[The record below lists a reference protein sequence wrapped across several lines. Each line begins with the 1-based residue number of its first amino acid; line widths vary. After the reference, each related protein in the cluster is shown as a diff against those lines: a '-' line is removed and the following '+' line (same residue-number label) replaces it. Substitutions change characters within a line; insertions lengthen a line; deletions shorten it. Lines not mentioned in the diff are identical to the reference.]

1 MKSCTDER
9 ISTIASIVVLGMF
22 DGVHIG
28 HRVLI
33 AKARTL
39 AKQYHLPLIVQTFAQ
54 HPLSVLAPERTPSLL
69 MTPQERAAVM
79 EKLGVDIFC
88 AQPFT
93 EELRDMP
100 PEVFVGELVRR
111 WHPKAI
117 IVGSNYTF
125 GKGGEGKPPL
135 LQMLGQALGFDTI
148 VVPLIQLDKQVVSAT
163 EIRAALS
170 RGDVAQARA
179 MLGDMYRLNAHITK
193 EHGEYRTLRVDH
205 DEKQSVCS
213 GDYRAL
219 IDDGIHVYPALARV
233 MDEQTII
240 CRLPAECLLEDA
252 VVLYFRSEAQSIGAG
267 KL

>member
-9 ISTIASIVVLGMF
+9 ISTTASVVVLGMF

-33 AKARTL
+33 AKAQTL

-54 HPLSVLAPERTPSLL
+54 HPLSILAPERTPSLL
-69 MTPQERAAVM
+69 MTPQERSAVM

-111 WHPKAI
+111 WHPKAVV
-117 IVGSNYTF
+117 VGHNYTF

-135 LQMLGQALGFDTI
+135 LQMLGQALGFVTI

-163 EIRAALS
+163 EIRAALA
-170 RGDVAQARA
+170 RGDVELARA
-179 MLGDMYRLNAHITK
+179 MLGDMYRLNAHIIK

-205 DEKQSVCS
+205 DEKQSVCP
-213 GDYRAL
+213 GDYRTL

-233 MDEQTII
+233 TDEQTIV
-240 CRLPAECLLEDA
+240 CRLPAECSLEDA
-252 VVLYFRSEAQSIGAG
+252 VVLFFRAGAQ
-267 KL
+267 